1 MGFVGCIPRFLKA
14 HAGWVLTAL
23 GSAGLVGTV
32 ILATREAP
40 VALKKIEHAAA
51 KDHEEWMC
59 ENVYPEESLD
69 PEDFDREMA
78 ENLKNAGEWPGLTFW
93 EKTKIAL
100 PVYIPSILLGTGT
113 LACFWGAQIFNAK
126 KQAAL
131 VAAYGA
137 LTMQFNQY
145 REAIK
150 AEYGEEADK
159 KAYEV
164 SQMEVRRLRKEI
176 EKIKEENGPFRYEFA
191 TLPGVIFE
199 TTPKQISSAFM
210 HFNRNMMM
218 RGHGNLA
225 ELYMMTGL
233 PESAYDVKDAFEY
246 GWTEYENEA
255 NFGFAYTDFDIQQV
269 KNRHG
274 RDVRVI
280 NPVVPPFE
288 LEVDYGFE
296 GNVEEHLYS
305 GYNPDMARAF
315 AEEIGEDETIKV
327 DSDWECYIPGL
338 C

>member
-1 MGFVGCIPRFLKA
+1 MGFFGCIPRFLKA
-14 HAGWVLTAL
+14 NAGWVLTAL
-23 GSAGLVGTV
+23 GSAGLAGTV
-32 ILATREAP
+32 ILTAKEAP
-40 VALKKIEHAAA
+40 KAEEAIGIAASEKISAWI
-51 KDHEEWMC
+51 D
-59 ENVYPEESLD
+59 ENHLDAVDLSKIDEFPEETELS
-69 PEDFDREMA
+69 
-78 ENLKNAGEWPGLTFW
+78 FW
-93 EKTKIAL
+93 EKTKIAF
-100 PVYIPSILLGTGT
+100 PIYIPAILTGAGT
-113 LACFWGAQIFNAK
+113 LACFWGAQIFNVK

-131 VAAYGA
+131 VAAYGTLA
-137 LTMQFNQY
+137 MQFGQY

-164 SQMEVRRLRKEI
+164 SQMEVKRLRKEL
-176 EKIKEENGPFRYEFA
+176 EKLKEENGPFRYEFA

-218 RGHGNLA
+218 RGYGNLA
-225 ELYMMTGL
+225 ELYMMAGL
-233 PESAYDVKDAFEY
+233 PESTYDVKDASEY
-246 GWTEYENEA
+246 GWTEYENEV
-255 NFGFAYTDFDIQQV
+255 NFGSAYTDFDIQQV

-296 GNVEEHLYS
+296 GDVEEHLYS
-305 GYNPDMARAF
+305 GYNPAMARAF

>member
-1 MGFVGCIPRFLKA
+1 MGFFGCIPRFLKA

-23 GSAGLVGTV
+23 GSAGLVGTAV
-32 ILATREAP
+32 LVAKEAP
-40 VALKKIEHAAA
+40 EAEEAISIACSEKISAWIDENHLDTVDLA
-51 KDHEEWMC
+51 KIDEF
-59 ENVYPEESLD
+59 PEETELS
-69 PEDFDREMA
+69 
-78 ENLKNAGEWPGLTFW
+78 FW
-93 EKTKIAL
+93 EKTKIAF
-100 PVYIPSILLGTGT
+100 PIYIPAILAGAGT
-113 LACFWGAQIFNAK
+113 LACFWGAQIFNVK

-131 VAAYGA
+131 VAAYGTLA
-137 LTMQFNQY
+137 MQFDQY

-159 KAYEV
+159 KAYEI
-164 SQMEVRRLRKEI
+164 SQMEVKRLRKEL
-176 EKIKEENGPFRYEFA
+176 EKLKEENGPFRYEFA

-218 RGHGNLA
+218 RGYGNLA
-225 ELYMMTGL
+225 ELYMMAGL
-233 PESAYDVKDAFEY
+233 PESAYDVKDASEY
-246 GWTEYENEA
+246 GWTEYENEV
-255 NFGFAYTDFDIQQV
+255 NFGSAYTDFDIQQV

-305 GYNPDMARAF
+305 GYNPAMARAF
-315 AEEIGEDETIKV
+315 AEEIGEDETIKI

>member
-1 MGFVGCIPRFLKA
+1 MGFFGCIPRFLKA

-32 ILATREAP
+32 ILTAKEAP
-40 VALKKIEHAAA
+40 KAEEAIGIAASEKISAWI
-51 KDHEEWMC
+51 D
-59 ENVYPEESLD
+59 ENHLDAVDLSKIDEFPEETELS
-69 PEDFDREMA
+69 
-78 ENLKNAGEWPGLTFW
+78 FW
-93 EKTKIAL
+93 EKTKIAF
-100 PVYIPSILLGTGT
+100 PIYIPAILTGAGT
-113 LACFWGAQIFNAK
+113 LACFWGAQIFNVK

-131 VAAYGA
+131 VAAYGTLA
-137 LTMQFNQY
+137 MQFDQY

-164 SQMEVRRLRKEI
+164 SQMEVKRLRKEL
-176 EKIKEENGPFRYEFA
+176 EKLKEENGPFRYEFA

-218 RGHGNLA
+218 RGYGNLA
-225 ELYMMTGL
+225 ELYMMAGL
-233 PESAYDVKDAFEY
+233 PESTYDVKDASEY
-246 GWTEYENEA
+246 GWTEYENEV
-255 NFGFAYTDFDIQQV
+255 NFGSAYTDFDIQQV

-305 GYNPDMARAF
+305 GYNPAMARAF
-315 AEEIGEDETIKV
+315 AEEIGEDETIKI

>member
-1 MGFVGCIPRFLKA
+1 MGFVGCIPRFLKV

-23 GSAGLVGTV
+23 GSVGLVGTV
-32 ILATREAP
+32 ALVAKETPEAQDCI
-40 VALKKIEHAAA
+40 AYEASDKF
-51 KDHEEWMC
+51 DQWMDDNHVTLMDLRDMDDIPK
-59 ENVYPEESLD
+59 EAN
-69 PEDFDREMA
+69 
-78 ENLKNAGEWPGLTFW
+78 LTFW
-93 EKTKIAL
+93 EKTKIAFPIYL
-100 PVYIPSILLGTGT
+100 PSILMGVGT
-113 LACFWGAQIFNAK
+113 LACFWGSQIFNSR
-126 KQAAL
+126 KQTAL
-131 VAAYGA
+131 VAAYGTLA
-137 LTMQFNQY
+137 LQFDQY

-159 KAYEV
+159 KAYAV
-164 SQMEVRRLRKEI
+164 SQMEVKRLRKEL
-176 EKIKEENGPFRYEFA
+176 EKLKEENGPFRYEFA

-218 RGHGNLA
+218 RGYGNLA
-225 ELYMMTGL
+225 ELYMMAGL
-233 PESAYDVKDAFEY
+233 PESVYDVKDASEY
-246 GWTEYENEA
+246 GWTEYENEV
-255 NFGFAYTDFDIQQV
+255 NFGSAYTDFDIQQV

>member
-1 MGFVGCIPRFLKA
+1 MGFFGCIPRFLKA
-14 HAGWVLTAL
+14 NAGWVLTAL

-32 ILATREAP
+32 ILTAKEAP
-40 VALKKIEHAAA
+40 KAEEAISTAASEKISAWI
-51 KDHEEWMC
+51 D
-59 ENVYPEESLD
+59 ENHLDAVDLSKIDEFPEETELS
-69 PEDFDREMA
+69 
-78 ENLKNAGEWPGLTFW
+78 FW
-93 EKTKIAL
+93 EKTKISF
-100 PVYIPSILLGTGT
+100 PVYIPAILTGAGT
-113 LACFWGAQIFNAK
+113 LACFWGAQIFNVK

-131 VAAYGA
+131 VAAYGTLA
-137 LTMQFNQY
+137 MQFDQY

-164 SQMEVRRLRKEI
+164 SQMEVKRLRKEL
-176 EKIKEENGPFRYEFA
+176 EKLKEENGPFRYEFA

-218 RGHGNLA
+218 RGYGNLA
-225 ELYMMTGL
+225 ELYMMAGL
-233 PESAYDVKDAFEY
+233 PESTYDVKDASEY
-246 GWTEYENEA
+246 GWTEYENEV
-255 NFGFAYTDFDIQQV
+255 NFGSAYTDFDIQQV

-296 GNVEEHLYS
+296 GDVEEHLYS
-305 GYNPDMARAF
+305 GYNPAMARAF

>member
-1 MGFVGCIPRFLKA
+1 MGFFGCIPRFLKA

-23 GSAGLVGTV
+23 GSAGLVGTAV
-32 ILATREAP
+32 LVAKEAP
-40 VALKKIEHAAA
+40 EAERQLDDAYVQKIDDINAQYRRENGIPTGTSANYVLP
-51 KDHEEWMC
+51 DEWWGK
-59 ENVYPEESLD
+59 
-69 PEDFDREMA
+69 A
-78 ENLKNAGEWPGLTFW
+78 ELTFW
-93 EKTKIAL
+93 EKTKAVL
-100 PVYIPSILLGTGT
+100 PAYIPAILTGAGT
-113 LACFWGAQIFNAK
+113 LVCFWGAQIFNVK

-131 VAAYGA
+131 VAAYGTLA
-137 LTMQFNQY
+137 MQFDQY

-164 SQMEVRRLRKEI
+164 SQMEVKRLRKEL
-176 EKIKEENGPFRYEFA
+176 EKLKEENGPFRYEFA

-218 RGHGNLA
+218 RGYGNLA
-225 ELYMMTGL
+225 ELYMMAGL
-233 PESAYDVKDAFEY
+233 PESTYDVKDASEY
-246 GWTEYENEA
+246 GWTEYENEV
-255 NFGFAYTDFDIQQV
+255 NFGSAYTDFDIQQV

-305 GYNPDMARAF
+305 GYNPAMARAF
-315 AEEIGEDETIKV
+315 AEEIGEDETIKI